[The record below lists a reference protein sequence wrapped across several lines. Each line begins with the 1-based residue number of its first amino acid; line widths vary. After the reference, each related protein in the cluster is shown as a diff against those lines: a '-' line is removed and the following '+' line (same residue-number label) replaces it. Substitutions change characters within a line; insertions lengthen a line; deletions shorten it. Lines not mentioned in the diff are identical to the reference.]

1 MQHQNLVNVIT
12 DALPG
17 LNKSERKVA
26 DAILSDPESATGSS
40 IASLAKRANVSEPSV
55 NRFCKRFNTA
65 GFPDFKLK
73 LAKSLV
79 SGVRFVNRNVDP
91 NDTVESYTPKIFDST
106 INDLALIR
114 DSIDHSVVNAVVD
127 QLIQAKRVYFF
138 GLGTSGSVAR
148 DAENKFFRF
157 NLPVS
162 FHDDVLMMRMLASTG
177 SAGDVF
183 FVISHTGRTKE
194 IIDIAEIASNNGATV
209 IALTSS
215 SSPLTAV
222 SSIALEVDV
231 PENTDEYMAMTSRIV
246 HLVVLDVLATGFTL
260 RRGPD
265 FLPHLEKIKNSLK
278 PTRYQSEDQLDDVL
292 ISLHPSKKSK
302 FIIVQSEI

>member
-26 DAILSDPESATGSS
+26 EAILSDPESATGSS

-55 NRFCKRFNTA
+55 NRFCKRFNAA

-194 IIDIAEIASNNGATV
+194 IIDIAEIASNNRATV

-265 FLPHLEKIKNSLK
+265 FLPHLERIKNSLK
-278 PTRYQSEDQLDDVL
+278 PTRYQSED
-292 ISLHPSKKSK
+292 
-302 FIIVQSEI
+302 